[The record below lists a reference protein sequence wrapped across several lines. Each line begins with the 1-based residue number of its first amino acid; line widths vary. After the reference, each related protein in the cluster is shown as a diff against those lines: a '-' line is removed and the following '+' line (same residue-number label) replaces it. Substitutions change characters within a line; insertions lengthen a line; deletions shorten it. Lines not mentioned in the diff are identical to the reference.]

1 MSINLANVNISLQQF
16 QAVSSGKYNAGE
28 VKLSSETSLTKVNN
42 HVGFYRSKNTV
53 ALSHEEI
60 LAIKQA
66 FVKALSAGGVQR
78 DELNRIRT

>member
-42 HVGFYRSKNTV
+42 HVGFYR
-53 ALSHEEI
+53 
-60 LAIKQA
+60 
-66 FVKALSAGGVQR
+66 
-78 DELNRIRT
+78 IRTRRYWQSSRRS